1 MNKKKMAF
9 IDFWSHK
16 NTKSGDFL
24 REIFSEN
31 FEITNF
37 WWEPNKK
44 IPLNEINN
52 FDYIFFFHVMF
63 PYQLMK
69 KLINKK
75 IMWAPMYDAL
85 SFRNFFFK
93 KIFWKQISN
102 LGIKVLKFSNKIT
115 ESIGSED
122 VESLNLKYYIKPINP
137 EINLNKKINIFFWD
151 RGRIKIQDWINFF
164 DINEINQIIY
174 LPNPDPGKKTNDLD
188 ILTGVHSKKFTVLKE
203 NFLPKIEFL
212 RLLDDCNVFVAP
224 RKQEGIGM
232 AIVEAISR
240 GMYIVAYNDSTMNE
254 YVNNNKLGFI
264 FDDKT
269 KDKVNI
275 NYILDNYNFRCKTAQ
290 NNYEKWI
297 LDKKKIISLL
307 NKESK
312 KIHKFHFYP
321 LFLIDNIKFFIK
333 KIFKINFHYF

>member
-1 MNKKKMAF
+1 MAF
-9 IDFWSHK
+9 VDFWSHRY
-16 NTKSGDFL
+16 TKSGDFL
-24 REIFSEN
+24 REIFSEK

-69 KLINKK
+69 KFINKK

-85 SFRNFFFK
+85 SFKNNFFR

-115 ESIGSED
+115 ESIENEA
-122 VESLNLKYYIKPINP
+122 VESLNLRYYIKPKISEP
-137 EINLNKKINIFFWD
+137 GYRKKINIFFWD
-151 RGRIKIQDWINFF
+151 RGRIKIQDWLNYF
-164 DINEINQIIY
+164 DINDINQIIY
-174 LPNPDPGKKTNDLD
+174 LPIPDPGKKNIYLD
-188 ILTGVHSKKFTVLKE
+188 NLTEDQSKKFIILKE
-203 NFLPKIEFL
+203 NFLSKTEYL
-212 RLLDDCNVFVAP
+212 NLLKNCDVFVAP

-232 AIVEAISR
+232 TVVEAISR

-254 YVNNNKLGFI
+254 YINNIKLGFI
-264 FDDKT
+264 YDYKT
-269 KDKVNI
+269 KIKVNI
-275 NYILDNYNFRCKTAQ
+275 NNILNNYKFRSEIAL

-297 LDKKKIISLL
+297 FDKEKIISFL
-307 NKESK
+307 NMKNK
-312 KIHKFHFYP
+312 KIHKIHFYP
-321 LFLIDNIKFFIK
+321 LFLIDNVKFFIK